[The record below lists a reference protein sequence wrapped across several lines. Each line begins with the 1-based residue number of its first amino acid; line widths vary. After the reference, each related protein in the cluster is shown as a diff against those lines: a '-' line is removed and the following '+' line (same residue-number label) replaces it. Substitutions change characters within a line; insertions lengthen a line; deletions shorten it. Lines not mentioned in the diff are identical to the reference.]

1 VTDFLEGADP
11 NFLPDHGAIV
21 DVISK
26 TLHGWY
32 PEISQESCDS
42 FAFHIVHD
50 VLTIR
55 PVIDGVYSL
64 YYGRRRDLP

>member
-1 VTDFLEGADP
+1 M
-11 NFLPDHGAIV
+11 

-42 FAFHIVHD
+42 FAFHVVHN

-64 YYGRRRDLP
+64 YYGPRKPGDPDAEQIFPDR